1 MRMSALTP
9 SFQHCNGG
17 PRRCSQAVNSRR
29 RHPDWKEG
37 RKTVFTNN
45 VIDCVELI
53 NEFSKVIECKTNI
66 EKSVIFLNVSHEQ
79 KELIPLITA

>member
-1 MRMSALTP
+1 M
-9 SFQHCNGG
+9 
-17 PRRCSQAVNSRR
+17 
-29 RHPDWKEG
+29 
-37 RKTVFTNN
+37 
-45 VIDCVELI
+45 IDCVELI